1 MDKRGEHDLRSY
13 GRRRGRKPSSR
24 QAALW
29 SEVYPRFALPL
40 DSPPPSPLAAL
51 FPAAVG
57 DVWLEIGFGGGE
69 HLAAQAA
76 QRPDWGFLGVEPFLN
91 GVAKAISAVEAAGLA
106 NVRLRQGDVR
116 DLLPQLPD
124 GALERVD
131 MLFPDPW
138 PKTRHWKRR
147 LVQPALLAEI
157 ARVLRPGGAF
167 RFATDWAHYAA
178 WTLERLLA
186 EPRLA
191 WTAETARDWREP
203 WPGHTPTRYQEKCL
217 GDHAPIWIT
226 AIRRGEAP

>member
-1 MDKRGEHDLRSY
+1 MSGAPTPGPLRSY
-13 GRRRGRKPSSR
+13 GRVKGRPLR
-24 QAALW
+24 ANQARAMADAA
-29 SEVYPRFALPL
+29 PRLAIPDGPL
-40 DSPPPSPLAAL
+40 DLPAL
-51 FPAAVG
+51 FPGA
-57 DVWLEIGFGGGE
+57 DVFALEIGFGGGE

>member
-1 MDKRGEHDLRSY
+1 MSGAPNAPLRSY
-13 GRRRGRKPSSR
+13 GRVKGRPLR
-24 QAALW
+24 ANQTRLMAAAA
-29 SEVYPRFALPL
+29 PRLAIPDGPL
-40 DSPPPSPLAAL
+40 DVPAL
-51 FPAAVG
+51 FPGAGGFA
-57 DVWLEIGFGGGE
+57 LEIGFGGGE
-69 HLAAQAA
+69 HLAAQAT

-91 GVAKAISAVEAAGLA
+91 GVAKAITAIEAAQLA
-106 NVRLRQGDVR
+106 NVRVRQGDVR
-116 DLLPQLPD
+116 ELLPHIPD
-124 GALERVD
+124 GGLDRVD

-138 PKTRHWKRR
+138 PKARHWKRR

-157 ARVLRPGGAF
+157 ARVLRHGGEF

-191 WTAETARDWREP
+191 WAAERARDWREP
-203 WPGHTPTRYQEKCL
+203 WPGHTPTRYQEKRL